1 MTIGQE
7 GCVRM
12 DTKTARPAEL
22 KQIVQ
27 DVLGTTASDML
38 LNRVYAILDVKQA
51 CIKIERMVGLF
62 VGEDKAQ
69 ALAKQFREALRD

>member
-1 MTIGQE
+1 M
-7 GCVRM
+7 V
-12 DTKTARPAEL
+12 TKTARPAEL
-22 KQIVQ
+22 KQVVQ
-27 DVLGTTASDML
+27 DVLDTTASDML
-38 LNRVYAILDVKQA
+38 LNRVYAILDEEHKDAASLKQA